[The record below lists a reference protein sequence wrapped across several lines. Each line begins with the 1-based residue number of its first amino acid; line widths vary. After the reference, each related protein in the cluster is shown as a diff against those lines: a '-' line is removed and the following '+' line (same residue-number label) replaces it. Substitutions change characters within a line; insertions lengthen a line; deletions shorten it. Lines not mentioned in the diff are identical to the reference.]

1 MNSQLTNNYDNL
13 FDPLTSNL
21 LSKRVKN
28 DCEML
33 LKMCGNININI
44 NIKQDIINKSV
55 IVELS
60 KQEGQYINTYSFMI
74 PRDYPFSPPKFKIN
88 EMSYCEFYKL
98 HSSRFEKVLQY
109 IKGINCLCC
118 HSYLCKNNWSP
129 GLRLEHL
136 LNEIIEYKKLKYYI
150 CLKLLADKIKEKYLH
165 LYIDLDS
172 WLFNIACPNI
182 CLLDKPL

>member
-1 MNSQLTNNYDNL
+1 MNSQLTNNYNNFIDTL
-13 FDPLTSNL
+13 ISKL
-21 LSKRVKN
+21 LSKRVKK

-33 LKMCGNININI
+33 LKRCENI
-44 NIKQDIINKSV
+44 NIKQDIIDKSI

-74 PRDYPFSPPKFKIN
+74 PQDYPFSPPKFTIN
-88 EMSYCEFYKL
+88 ELSYCEFYNL
-98 HSSRFEKVLQY
+98 HTIRFEKVLQY

-129 GLRLEHL
+129 GLRLENM
-136 LNEIIEYKKLKYYI
+136 LNQIIEYKKLKYYI

-172 WLFNIACPNI
+172 WLFTIACPKL
-182 CLLDKPL
+182 CLLDKHL